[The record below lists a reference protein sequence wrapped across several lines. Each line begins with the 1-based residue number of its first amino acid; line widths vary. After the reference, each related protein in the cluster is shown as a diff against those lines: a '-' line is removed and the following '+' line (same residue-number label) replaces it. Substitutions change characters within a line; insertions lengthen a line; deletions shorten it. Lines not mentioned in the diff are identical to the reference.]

1 MSNSLTNEIQEC
13 FTNPIR
19 NRILDS
25 LTEVRNKND
34 NTLIPIT
41 TKTLKFESSMYSSTK
56 ENIWHVFIN
65 GNKIKKS
72 SEYTYTYICLTC
84 KKPNTCASTQFLRKI
99 RQGKAQCFQ
108 CNNIALNS
116 LPENKLRK
124 DYPKTKPVEKSYRQ
138 KHEDSKTEFE
148 TYPDQYKNSYLLSHL
163 SQEDYN
169 RILPKIQSFGSGKY
183 TDLNDYEYW
192 PVYKVN
198 NQMKFSHVL
207 YNPMNDT
214 IFKADQPILKCDSCE
229 GVWRAKT
236 IDQFKNDHKILCKD
250 CTLCNRTFKL
260 RPMKNINN
268 QIIMYQSKLELKF
281 IEWCAAQNILVTN
294 GPNIEYVFN
303 EKSHKYKVDF
313 KVGNCLVEIKD
324 FHIWHRNQVE
334 SGKWQAKEDAAEKY
348 IKDSELSRY
357 YFITPKNWN
366 QMIRE
371 LSNELEKEIK
381 TK

>member
-1 MSNSLTNEIQEC
+1 
-13 FTNPIR
+13 
-19 NRILDS
+19 
-25 LTEVRNKND
+25 
-34 NTLIPIT
+34 
-41 TKTLKFESSMYSSTK
+41 
-56 ENIWHVFIN
+56 
-65 GNKIKKS
+65 
-72 SEYTYTYICLTC
+72 
-84 KKPNTCASTQFLRKI
+84 
-99 RQGKAQCFQ
+99 
-108 CNNIALNS
+108 
-116 LPENKLRK
+116 
-124 DYPKTKPVEKSYRQ
+124 
-138 KHEDSKTEFE
+138 
-148 TYPDQYKNSYLLSHL
+148 
-163 SQEDYN
+163 
-169 RILPKIQSFGSGKY
+169 
-183 TDLNDYEYW
+183 LNDYEYW

-207 YNPMNDT
+207 YNNKNDT

-236 IDQFKNDHKILCKD
+236 LDQFKNDYKILCKD

-281 IEWCAAQNILVTN
+281 IEWCAAQNVLVTN

-348 IKDSELSRY
+348 ITDNELLRY